1 MMPRPKKMKRSYILN
16 NYINNSIPSEH
27 VPARQIHATE
37 RKSTPWKTKRK
48 RWYLSQRSYLIM
60 SL

>member
-1 MMPRPKKMKRSYILN
+1 MKRSYILN

-37 RKSTPWKTKRK
+37 GEIHSVGNEKK

>member
-1 MMPRPKKMKRSYILN
+1 MPRPKKMKRSYILN

-37 RKSTPWKTKRK
+37 GEIHSVGNEKKALVFFTT
-48 RWYLSQRSYLIM
+48 
-60 SL
+60 

>member
-27 VPARQIHATE
+27 VPGRQIHALET
-37 RKSTPWKTKRK
+37 KTHFMEDEANTGI
-48 RWYLSQRSYLIM
+48 LHNVAT
-60 SL
+60 